1 VAEEEFFSFLEKRR
15 GVLDGVC
22 VSGGEPLM
30 HNAEEFIARIKGM
43 GFAVKLDTNGSFPG
57 KLKKMTESSLVDYVA
72 MDIKNS
78 PHVYA
83 ETSGAKKENANV
95 LGVEKLRKNAKAK
108 RAQAKRFDAF
118 LADVVAE
125 KDADRPV
132 LADSNVGEYENLQ
145 LENLQAED
153 LQAEDLQTENTPKE
167 NEMLVK
173 ASVLDTLDNEKPENV
188 EEKDVSAE
196 SEEGLMA
203 KEGERTQSTT
213 RFHHDTAVVEGQ
225 KKAEKPVAE
234 NGASLL
240 SSESLYEKVLENEQ
254 VRLRIIGEYL
264 ASIGKSGVPVTCGN
278 AGILTAPPMRAKS
291 IADAGGMALHYF
303 KKETGK

>member
-1 VAEEEFFSFLEKRR
+1 MNQEDNVYEETTLTEEAKTMNMGAEEKMRLKNTSAVLGKFKDVDALAQAYNALQAEFTRRSQRLKELERK
-15 GVLDGVC
+15 
-22 VSGGEPLM
+22 
-30 HNAEEFIARIKGM
+30 
-43 GFAVKLDTNGSFPG
+43 
-57 KLKKMTESSLVDYVA
+57 TENQD
-72 MDIKNS
+72 
-78 PHVYA
+78 A

-153 LQAEDLQTENTPKE
+153 LQAENMPKE

-203 KEGERTQSTT
+203 KEGERAQSTT

>member
-1 VAEEEFFSFLEKRR
+1 MNQEDNVYEETTLTEEAKTMNMGAEEKMRLKNTSAVLGKFKDVDALAQAYNALQAEFTRRSQRLKELERK
-15 GVLDGVC
+15 
-22 VSGGEPLM
+22 
-30 HNAEEFIARIKGM
+30 
-43 GFAVKLDTNGSFPG
+43 
-57 KLKKMTESSLVDYVA
+57 TENQD
-72 MDIKNS
+72 
-78 PHVYA
+78 A

-153 LQAEDLQTENTPKE
+153 LQAENMPKE

-203 KEGERTQSTT
+203 KEGERAQSTT
-213 RFHHDTAVVEGQ
+213 RFHYDTAVVEGQ